1 MHVPSLLP
9 MPIPSPSQSVWWL
22 GPIPLRAY
30 GILIVLG
37 MFVAI
42 YIGKKRYAQR
52 GGDGELLYDIAMW
65 AIPMGIV
72 GARLYHVIT
81 TPDDFFSSWE
91 AMAAIPR
98 IWEGGL
104 AIWGGVSAGALG
116 AWIAVRRAG
125 QRIGPL
131 ADSLAPGILVAQAI
145 GRWGNWANQELFG
158 SPTTLPWGL
167 QIDDAHLPPGY
178 ESGTLF
184 HPTFLYESLW
194 NVTMAI
200 IIVILDR
207 RLKFRSGQVFTLYL
221 MAYGTGRIIME
232 TMRLDEA
239 HEYLGIRLNAWTSI
253 FAILLACVLFVYFQR
268 REQPTTLTA
277 EEREHAE
284 RRAQERKAREEG
296 RQRKAPTAEESDPAG
311 DVEGAE
317 KAADKTDEGV
327 GADEVADGPRG

>member
-1 MHVPSLLP
+1 MLLP

-42 YIGKKRYAQR
+42 YIGKKRYQAR

-91 AMAAIPR
+91 TIAAIPR

-116 AWIAVRRAG
+116 AWIAVHRAG
-125 QRIGPL
+125 QRIGPV
-131 ADSLAPGILVAQAI
+131 ADALAPGILVAQAI

-178 ESGTLF
+178 PSGTLF

-194 NVTMAI
+194 NVTMAVI
-200 IIVILDR
+200 IIVLDR
-207 RLKFRSGQVFTLYL
+207 RLKFRSGQVFALYL
-221 MAYGTGRIIME
+221 IAYGTGRIIME

-239 HEYLGIRLNAWTSI
+239 HEYMGIRLNAWASI
-253 FAILLACVLFVYFQR
+253 FAIVLACILVVYFQR
-268 REQPTTLTA
+268 RNQPTTLTNEEHELA
-277 EEREHAE
+277 LAAAQARQERESTKSSPVKAFAE
-284 RRAQERKAREEG
+284 SVSA
-296 RQRKAPTAEESDPAG
+296 APPAEQ
-311 DVEGAE
+311 
-317 KAADKTDEGV
+317 KTV
-327 GADEVADGPRG
+327 GADESPHSGISEKR

>member
-1 MHVPSLLP
+1 MHSLQLFP
-9 MPIPSPSQSVWWL
+9 MPIPSPSQSVWWI

-65 AIPMGIV
+65 AIPLGIV

-91 AMAAIPR
+91 AMASIPK

-125 QRIGPL
+125 QRIGPV
-131 ADSLAPGILVAQAI
+131 ADSLAPAILVAQAI

-194 NVTMAI
+194 NITMAVV
-200 IIVILDR
+200 IVILDR
-207 RLKFRSGQVFTLYL
+207 RCRFRSGQVFTLYL
-221 MAYGTGRIIME
+221 IAYGTGRIIME

-253 FAILLACVLFVYFQR
+253 GAILLACVLFAYFQR
-268 REQPTTLTA
+268 RHQPTSLTV
-277 EEREHAE
+277 EERERALQ
-284 RRAQERKAREEG
+284 RAQERREREEKGSHGGCQADSSDTGVSHTEPEEVSPVDEKSDDSAAGAG
-296 RQRKAPTAEESDPAG
+296 R
-311 DVEGAE
+311 
-317 KAADKTDEGV
+317 
-327 GADEVADGPRG
+327 

>member
-1 MHVPSLLP
+1 MLLP

-42 YIGKKRYAQR
+42 YIGKKRYQAR

-65 AIPMGIV
+65 VIPLGVV

-104 AIWGGVSAGALG
+104 AIWGGVSGGALG

-125 QRIGPL
+125 QRIGPV
-131 ADSLAPGILVAQAI
+131 ADALAPGILIAQAI

-178 ESGTLF
+178 ASGTLF

-207 RLKFRSGQVFTLYL
+207 RLKFRSGQVFALYL
-221 MAYGTGRIIME
+221 IAYGTGRIIME

-253 FAILLACVLFVYFQR
+253 FAIVLASVLLFYFHR
-268 REQPTTLTA
+268 RNQPTILTDD
-277 EEREHAE
+277 EHNRALAS
-284 RRAQERKAREEG
+284 AQERREREDVKGAKG
-296 RQRKAPTAEESDPAG
+296 RALSSKNVSGAAVSTDQASVTAD
-311 DVEGAE
+311 
-317 KAADKTDEGV
+317 
-327 GADEVADGPRG
+327 

>member
-1 MHVPSLLP
+1 MLLP

-30 GILIVLG
+30 GILIVAG

-42 YIGKKRYAQR
+42 YIGKKRYQAR

-65 AIPMGIV
+65 VIPLGII

-104 AIWGGVSAGALG
+104 AIWGGITAGALG
-116 AWIAVRRAG
+116 AWIALRRAG
-125 QRIGPL
+125 QRIGPI
-131 ADSLAPGILVAQAI
+131 ADALAPGILVAQAI

-178 ESGTLF
+178 PSGTLF

-194 NVTMAI
+194 NISMAL
-200 IIVILDR
+200 IIVALDR
-207 RLKFRSGQVFTLYL
+207 RLKFRSGQVFALYL
-221 MAYGTGRIIME
+221 IAYGTGRIIME

-239 HEYLGIRLNAWTSI
+239 HKYLGIRLNAWTSI
-253 FAILLACVLFVYFQR
+253 FAIILACILLVYFQR
-268 REQPTTLTA
+268 RNQPTTLTDEEHERA
-277 EEREHAE
+277 LATRQARQERDKKKSSKGRTTSDENVSGAAVSSNKTSVVADETSDSASPEER
-284 RRAQERKAREEG
+284 
-296 RQRKAPTAEESDPAG
+296 
-311 DVEGAE
+311 
-317 KAADKTDEGV
+317 
-327 GADEVADGPRG
+327 